1 MAFGAALRA
10 ANLSIAFRV
19 KQLHFYDGNPEP
31 VRAVVTN
38 VEDGVLNE
46 SLLYDKDSEH
56 GLKKEIVL
64 DENENDVKVA
74 VYYG

>member
-1 MAFGAALRA
+1 M
-10 ANLSIAFRV
+10 
-19 KQLHFYDGNPEP
+19 
-31 VRAVVTN
+31 TN